1 MPYRAF
7 VSSTF
12 VDLKDHRAHVIGSL
26 RRAGFAVDPME
37 DWTAD
42 SDEPK
47 KFSQD
52 RLNGCDLCVL
62 LVAFRRGYVP
72 DDDSLSITQREYQAA
87 LEHGIDIL
95 PFMLDDN
102 APWPRKFD
110 ELEKDPEIVKWRAD
124 LRKHHGVETFNLEP
138 RSIDMTGA
146 LGRWLAKRPVPPPV
160 EPPSVPTKIIWD
172 ISKDKDGSPY
182 PGLMHF
188 TRKYARVFFGRD
200 DEIREIL
207 CRMRQPE
214 GRFTVISGDSGVGKS
229 SVVDAGILPK
239 LEDGALPGGEP
250 CLTVRMVPGQS
261 GEPFDA
267 FMTALGSLVTR
278 AGLQPDAIVKELKQS
293 PDALTRL
300 LPKIIVG
307 GADGKTLVLFLDQME
322 ELFTAQD
329 VEQSNEFLI
338 GLYRAVQ
345 EKALWVIA
353 TIRSDHLQFCHR
365 HPDMLQVL
373 RGQGHY
379 PLGRV
384 EQFMMHDM
392 IVKPANCAG
401 LTVSDNLA
409 RRIVNDTT
417 SESANLPLLAFVLNQ
432 LFEKRS
438 DHELSEKVYKDL
450 GGVSGA
456 IAEHVKT
463 VEEKMHQDL
472 GRKTAELLPEIFQ
485 SLVIVN
491 PEGLPTR
498 RRPLLS
504 EFSEAQRSV
513 IKLLTDERLLH
524 TEGEGIASTV
534 SISHEKLF
542 EAWPALR
549 DYISVNKKSLMD
561 QTLLDNRARKWI
573 DMGKPWF
580 NGLASGRELRDFR
593 RAGML
598 TPQAKSY
605 LSASNRAWWM
615 KAVNALAL
623 ALVFGFIARAWQ
635 QGLSVEHTWLKLKSA
650 FARIHVE
657 PEMVEVKAGAF
668 KMGDIARRGGRDE
681 QPVHEVKLQKSFKLG
696 KYEVTFDEY
705 DRFVIAT
712 NRRRPNDWEWGRGRQ
727 PAIDVSWEDAVAY
740 AEWLSTQTGKRYR
753 LPTESEWEYAAR
765 SAGKDEIWAGTSNE
779 GELREYAWFSQN
791 SKTQTQPVGTRKSN
805 TLEPQGLHDMSGNV
819 WEWVQDC
826 YHESYEGAPLDG
838 SAWEPKELTQCDQR
852 VMRGGSWFDK
862 PEGMRASSRARFDAG
877 LRYNLI
883 GFRLAQD
890 VE

>member
-12 VDLKDHRAHVIGSL
+12 VDLKDHRAHVINSL

-42 SDEPK
+42 SNEPK
-47 KFSQD
+47 NFSQD

-72 DDDSLSITQREYQAA
+72 DAEALSITQLEYEAA
-87 LEHGIDIL
+87 LKQGIDIL

-124 LRKHHGVETFNLEP
+124 LRKRHGVETFNLEP

-146 LGRWLAKRPVPPPV
+146 LGRWLAKRPVPPAV
-160 EPPSVPTKIIWD
+160 EPPAVLTKIIWD

-207 CRMRQPE
+207 YRMRQPE

-239 LEDGALPGGEP
+239 LENGGLPGSEP
-250 CLTVRMVPGQS
+250 CVTVRMVPGQT

-278 AGLQPDAIVKELKQS
+278 AGLAPDAIVKDLKQS
-293 PDALTRL
+293 PNTLTRHL
-300 LPKIIVG
+300 EKIVAD
-307 GADGKTLVLFLDQME
+307 GADGKTGVLFLDQME

-329 VEQSNEFLI
+329 VEQSNKFLAA
-338 GLYRAVQ
+338 LYRAVQ

-384 EQFMMHDM
+384 EPFMVYDM

-401 LTVSDNLA
+401 LKVSDNLA
-409 RRIVNDTT
+409 RHIVNDTA
-417 SESANLPLLAFVLNQ
+417 SQSANLPLLAFVLNQ

-450 GGVSGA
+450 GGVGGA

-463 VEEKMHQDL
+463 VEEKMRQDL
-472 GRKTAELLPEIFQ
+472 GKKTAELLPEIFQ

-498 RRPLLS
+498 RRPLRS
-504 EFSEAQRSV
+504 GFSKAQDPVVRQ
-513 IKLLTDERLLH
+513 LTDDRLLD
-524 TEGEGIASTV
+524 TEGEGEAATV

-549 DYISVNKKSLMD
+549 DYISINKKSLMD
-561 QTLLDNRARKWI
+561 QTLLENRARKWI
-573 DMGKPWF
+573 EMGKPWF
-580 NGLASGRELRDFR
+580 GGLASGRELKDFR
-593 RAGML
+593 CAGVV

-605 LSASNRAWWM
+605 LAASDRAWWT
-615 KAVNALAL
+615 KAVGGLAL

-635 QGLSVEHTWLKLKSA
+635 QGLSVEHTWLKLRSA
-650 FARIHVE
+650 FAGIHVE
-657 PEMVEVKAGAF
+657 PEMVEVKAGTF
-668 KMGDIARRGGRDE
+668 QMGDVAGRGDKE
-681 QPVHEVKLQKSFKLG
+681 LQPVHEVKLQKSFKLG
-696 KYEVTFDEY
+696 KHEVTFDEY
-705 DRFVIAT
+705 DRFALVT
-712 NRRRPNDWEWGRGRQ
+712 GKPLPHDQRWGRDRRPVIN
-727 PAIDVSWEDAVAY
+727 VSWEDARDFAI
-740 AEWLSTQTGKRYR
+740 WLSKQTGKRYR
-753 LPTESEWEYAAR
+753 LPSEAEWEYAAR
-765 SAGKDEIWAGTSNE
+765 SGGKDEVWAGTSDENQL
-779 GELREYAWFSQN
+779 GDYAVFLKN
-791 SKTQTQPVGTRKSN
+791 QTEPADERGRKPN
-805 TLEPQGLHDMSGNV
+805 GLGLYDMTGNV
-819 WEWVQDC
+819 WEWVEDC
-826 YHESYEGAPLDG
+826 WHRNYDSAPSDERP
-838 SAWEPKELTQCDQR
+838 WKEENGGECGQR
-852 VMRGGSWFDK
+852 VVRGGSWYNE
-862 PEGMRASSRARFDAG
+862 PVNLRASARDRLNAVNRGFD
-877 LRYNLI
+877 I

-890 VE
+890 LE